1 MFRAQGMLVLR
12 VLGYRVSY
20 SSRFGVLG
28 VLGFSLCRLE
38 GVGLKLIIAK

>member
-20 SSRFGVLG
+20 SSRFWVLG
-28 VLGFSLCRLE
+28 RV
-38 GVGLKLIIAK
+38 GV